1 MSKKLTLI
9 QRIIKAVWPTKRAEI
24 KPKPGIC
31 SECGQSFIGNPRQLT
46 CGAKACKK
54 ARRNRILS
62 ERYKPVEP
70 PLVQAIRAADPDIKV
85 TLNEL

>member
-1 MSKKLTLI
+1 MSGKLTTM
-9 QRIIKAVWPTKRAEI
+9 QRLWRALFPKPRAKI

-31 SECGQSFIGNPRQLT
+31 CECQKSFIGNPRQLT

-62 ERYKPVEP
+62 ERYKPVKASSETQVTTTNITGIP
-70 PLVQAIRAADPDIKV
+70 PRDTI
-85 TLNEL
+85 

>member
-1 MSKKLTLI
+1 MSGKLTTM
-9 QRIIKAVWPTKRAEI
+9 QRLWRALFPKPRAEI

-46 CGAKACKK
+46 CGAKKCKLD
-54 ARRNRILS
+54 RRNRILS
-62 ERYKPVEP
+62 ERYT
-70 PLVQAIRAADPDIKV
+70 PLVAAIKAADPDIKV

>member
-1 MSKKLTLI
+1 MSGKLTTM
-9 QRIIKAVWPTKRAEI
+9 QRLWRALFPKPRAEI

-46 CGAKACKK
+46 CGAKKCKLD
-54 ARRNRILS
+54 RRNRILS